1 MSFFSIDSK
10 IGKVCGLTVLFMY
23 LLQLFDGEETEPL
36 APPTPDP
43 IPPDTPEAVF
53 SRPPGLQSPTP
64 SLS

>member
-1 MSFFSIDSK
+1 
-10 IGKVCGLTVLFMY
+10 MY
-23 LLQLFDGEETEPL
+23 MLQFFDGEETEPL
-36 APPTPDP
+36 APPTPEP